1 MVVSQVLHSAGLN
14 TILQLWCS
22 HYAWKSICTQMV
34 LSLLQIMKSAS
45 PFKQFPLKSQTNAA
59 KLMMNGGIIIQ
70 TFNLPLHIIL
80 TFVLQGI
87 PFTNITV

>member
-1 MVVSQVLHSAGLN
+1 
-14 TILQLWCS
+14 
-22 HYAWKSICTQMV
+22 
-34 LSLLQIMKSAS
+34 
-45 PFKQFPLKSQTNAA
+45 
-59 KLMMNGGIIIQ
+59 MMNGGIIIQ